1 MSKKSATDKG
11 VIEVDTVEQCAARV
25 WIVGTAPIILNR
37 ISEKAKRELLMPK
50 GKKTTA
56 EKQSTLKHN
65 PFQEFAAAPYVN
77 ADTSAPTYLQILS
90 TSVKNAMRG
99 AALDMPGDVSKSA
112 ITRLC
117 YVQGEKINLY
127 GVPKLHMAIV
137 RQSGMNRT
145 PDVRTRAIVPQ
156 WAAEVT
162 INYASP
168 MLKLPAV
175 LNLLS
180 AGGMTQGLGDWR
192 VEKNGSYGTYRVT
205 NSDDLELRSIIKNG
219 ARTAQIDAMN
229 IPVAYNEESEELL
242 SWFSGQATS
251 RGFHVEPVAQAEVA

>member
-1 MSKKSATDKG
+1 MKKNSTDTTE
-11 VIEVDTVEQCAARV
+11 IEVVAVKQESARV
-25 WIVGTAPIILNR
+25 WIVGTSPIILNR
-37 ISEKAKRELLMPK
+37 MSEKAQREILLPK
-50 GKKTTA
+50 KKSNA

-65 PFQEFAAAPYVN
+65 PFQEFAAAPYTN
-77 ADTSAPTYLQILS
+77 PDATADTYLQILS

-99 AALDMPGDVSKSA
+99 AALDMPGDVSKAA

-117 YVQGEKINLY
+117 YVEGEKINLY
-127 GVPKLHMAIV
+127 GVPKLFMSIV

-168 MLKLPAV
+168 MLKLPSV

-192 VEKNGSYGTYRVT
+192 VEKNGSYGTYRVA
-205 NSDDLELRSIIKNG
+205 NKDDPELQAIVNTGGR
-219 ARTAQIDAMN
+219 AAQIAAMGT
-229 IPVAYNEESEELL
+229 PVAHNDETEELL
-242 SWFSGQATS
+242 SWFSSQATS
-251 RGFHVEPVAQAEVA
+251 RGFHLQPVEAA